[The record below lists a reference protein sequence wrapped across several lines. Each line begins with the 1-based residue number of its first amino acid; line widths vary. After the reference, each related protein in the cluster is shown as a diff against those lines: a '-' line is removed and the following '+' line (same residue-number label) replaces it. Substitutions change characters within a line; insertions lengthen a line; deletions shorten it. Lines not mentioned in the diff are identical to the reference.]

1 MGDKYVTFTG
11 GDVKREKALSEVIGF
26 LMIVSL
32 LGILF
37 SMYLLYVVPIQGRD
51 AEISHMKYITQEFI
65 GLKADIDGLI
75 INNKINMP
83 IARSFE
89 LGTLSS
95 VGSGALSVMPLSSYI
110 EASGLLMVN
119 EQNDFLAVT
128 INGSAVNLSNLPPI
142 VIPPI
147 SNPVL
152 EIRCNSRYDC
162 FPIAFPNPKCISD
175 RCYNFTIKERF
186 SVNNTPGRVS
196 LTNPVFAVPTPTVP
210 AVGTSLNLS
219 NFSAEISFLEMS
231 PHYDLVLETLANNV
245 QRTFIAE
252 KTVIENLSFGR
263 NYTYNF
269 LKDNDIFPNNTSDY
283 FLINPEEKL
292 PEDLYKYISLTTKI
306 SERPPRIG
314 SLKYESNNRYWINQ
328 HLLYEMGGLFLSQ
341 PSDQGSSVMLVPS
354 IALTPVQNVS
364 DPNEFI
370 LKVRINN
377 IRITDTEDISGS
389 VSAQIYTK
397 VDNIRYNVIDATD
410 EIRSAYG
417 SVPTRTSSFWK
428 IRPADTP
435 NAHAI
440 WLQFIPDES
449 DTVQMQTSSILWKRG
464 FDQIKTLTNKTLSE
478 NPGVGDYSDWIYSFR
493 IEGVNPQYSSN
504 LIIGQ
509 NARRDLNYLG
519 ACDPITPLIRA
530 TDCIND
536 IYDYM
541 ENPGGEA
548 FILDYT
554 ESELS
559 LVMQSGAL

>member
-152 EIRCNSRYDC
+152 EVRCNSRYDC

-219 NFSAEISFLEMS
+219 NFSAEISFLEMF

-292 PEDLYKYISLTTKI
+292 PEDLYSYVSLTSRI
-306 SERPPRIG
+306 PDPPRIG

-364 DPNEFI
+364 DPDEYI

-397 VDNIRYNVIDATD
+397 VDNILHNVIKSTTD
-410 EIRSAYG
+410 IRSG
-417 SVPTRTSSFWK
+417 SGTPSFYK
-428 IRPADTP
+428 IRPADKP

-440 WLQFIPDES
+440 WLQFIPDDSS
-449 DTVQMQTSSILWKRG
+449 DEQMRTSSILWKRG

-478 NPGVGDYSDWIYSFR
+478 NPGVGGYSDWIYSFR
-493 IEGVNPQYSSN
+493 IEGGIQRYSSN
-504 LIIGQ
+504 LVIGKYARQ
-509 NARRDLNYLG
+509 NLDNPT
-519 ACDPITPLIRA
+519 ACAPVTYPDRA
-530 TDCIND
+530 DQCLQK

-541 ENPGGEA
+541 ENPGEEP